1 MKEELTFREYI
12 EIINKRRW
20 TVIIVFLLF
29 FSSVAAVTF
38 LMTPEYKA
46 TAQVFIDPGQG
57 SQYTFDQ
64 QGGAKSLT
72 DSQAYLQTEINILK
86 SDAIARRVITKL
98 HLYQDADKKSSFSL
112 AGLFGISGAGAG
124 QADGV
129 SMDSMVKRFSN
140 DLDVEIVKNSS
151 LVKVSY
157 AADDPQRA
165 AQVAN
170 ETVQTFI
177 QQNVDMRVSPAKE
190 YMAWFNDELGK
201 IKIRMN
207 ESSNYLDDF
216 KKRKDLV
223 VTGEGSAN
231 PSVQALTDLNSK
243 VLAAEAQRY
252 VAEIKYQQVSKL
264 SKQSDGLMSLPEVI
278 NNRVI
283 QDLKAEEGSL
293 AKQLAELSKKY
304 GDKHPQIVR
313 LNNEVDTLKKRIQGE
328 VGLIVG
334 SIRNDYEQASKTEK
348 SLRAALD
355 RQKASAMSYE
365 RSSAEY
371 DLKKQDLEGA
381 RAIYDQVL
389 KKFQESNVM
398 GNNSVS
404 TVQLFDKATPPK
416 RPSKPNKLLN
426 LALGLLLGGFTAVGF
441 AIISERLDNTYTSP
455 DELEEHLGL
464 PILGV
469 VPRSAA
475 NDPAKPDYIVSVS
488 DPISPA
494 AESFRTIRSNI
505 LLSRRE
511 ATPRVLQICSAL
523 HSEGKSTVSINL
535 SCIMAGAGEKVLL
548 IDGDMRRPR
557 LHKSF
562 DVQNSRGLSSVLT
575 AKAGLDDVIKKTKV
589 FGLSFMPSGPLYSNP
604 AELLGSQKMFE
615 VISELKEK
623 YERII
628 IDCPPY
634 LGIADSSLM
643 TPLSDGIVLVV
654 RSGKTIRGAV
664 LKIKKNIENIKA
676 EIVGV
681 VLNDMPGRSV
691 NYYYHY
697 NYSNYISKNNTTT

>member
-1 MKEELTFREYI
+1 MKEELTFRDYI
-12 EIINKRRW
+12 EIINKRLW
-20 TVIIVFLLF
+20 SVIIIFLLF
-29 FSSVAAVTF
+29 FCSVAAVTF
-38 LMTPEYKA
+38 LMTPEYRA
-46 TAQVFIDPGQG
+46 TAQVYIDPGQG

-64 QGGAKSLT
+64 QGGARNPA

-86 SDAIARRVITKL
+86 SDAIARQVVTKL
-98 HLYQDADKKSSFSL
+98 HLYQDQDSKGPFSL
-112 AGLFGISGAGAG
+112 AALFGISRKPDEGA
-124 QADGV
+124 
-129 SMDSMVKRFSN
+129 SMDSLVRRFSN

-157 AADDPQRA
+157 EAGDPQKA

-170 ETVQTFI
+170 ETVKAFI

-201 IKIRMN
+201 IKARMTDA
-207 ESSNYLDDF
+207 SNYLDQF
-216 KKRKDLV
+216 KQKRDLV
-223 VTGEGSAN
+223 VSGEKGN

-252 VAEIKYQQVSKL
+252 VAEIKYQQVQKL
-264 SKQSDGLMSLPEVI
+264 SKQHDGLMSLPEVI

-283 QDLKAEEGSL
+283 QDLKAEEGTL

-334 SIRNDYEQASKTEK
+334 SIRNDYEQASKSEG
-348 SLRAALD
+348 SLRTALA
-355 RQKASAMSYE
+355 RQKAAAMSYE
-365 RSSAEY
+365 RSAAEY
-371 DLKKQDLEGA
+371 ELKKQDLQGA
-381 RAIYDQVL
+381 REIYDQVL

-398 GNNSVS
+398 GSNSVS

-416 RPSKPNKLLN
+416 RPAKPNKPLN
-426 LALGLLLGGFTAVGF
+426 LALGLLLGAFTAVGF
-441 AIISERLDNTYTSP
+441 AIVSERLDNTYTSP

-562 DVQNSRGLSSVLT
+562 DVPNSRGLSSVLT
-575 AKAGLDDVIKKTKV
+575 SKAGLDDVIKKTKV
-589 FGLSFMPSGPLYSNP
+589 FNLSFMPSGPLYSNP

-615 VISELKEK
+615 VITELKEQ

-634 LGIADSSLM
+634 LGIADSSLL

-676 EIVGV
+676 EIIGV

-697 NYSNYISKNNTTT
+697 NYSNYISKNNTSP